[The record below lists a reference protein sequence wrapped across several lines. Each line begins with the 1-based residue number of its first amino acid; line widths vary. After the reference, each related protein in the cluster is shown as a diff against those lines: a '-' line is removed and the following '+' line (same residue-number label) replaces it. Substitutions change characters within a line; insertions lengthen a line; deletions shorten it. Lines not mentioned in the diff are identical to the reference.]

1 MFTLVVVVETDV
13 ISIFSICKNLK
24 AMRSS
29 QNSRKWFVTLTQ
41 QSLEQQKN
49 KNTHSTNILIKH

>member
-13 ISIFSICKNLK
+13 VSIFSICKNLK

-29 QNSRKWFVTLTQ
+29 QNGRKWFVTLTQ